1 MALKNND
8 ETADILDRIIAATS
22 GKDDLLDVLKR
33 EHREAAALLDEIL
46 ETEEVAKRSAL
57 FKKLRPALL
66 SHLHG
71 EEAVFYPLLK
81 RQGKKVKTDAIEGF
95 VEHHLAKGLINKLDH
110 MSGKTSAEW
119 TARCKVLKE
128 LVAHHVK
135 EEESTIWKD
144 ARKHLG
150 PSKLEQLVAPYQQAK
165 KKFLDRR

>member
-1 MALKNND
+1 MKQDN

-33 EHREAAALLDEIL
+33 EHREASALLDEIL
-46 ETEEVAKRSAL
+46 DTEGAVKRSAL
-57 FKKLRPALL
+57 FKKLKPALL

-81 RQGKKVKTDAIEGF
+81 RHAEKKIKTDAIEGF
-95 VEHHLAKGLINKLDH
+95 VEHNLAKGLVKQLD
-110 MSGKTSAEW
+110 GVVAKASAEW

-150 PSKLEQLVAPYQQAK
+150 AAKLEQLVAPYQAAK
-165 KKFLDRR
+165 KKFLARG